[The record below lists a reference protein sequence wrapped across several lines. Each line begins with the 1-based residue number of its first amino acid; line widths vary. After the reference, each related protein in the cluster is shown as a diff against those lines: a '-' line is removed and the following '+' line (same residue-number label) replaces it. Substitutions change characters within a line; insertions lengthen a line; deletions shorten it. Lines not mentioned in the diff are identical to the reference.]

1 VIDLHA
7 HVLPGVDDGP
17 RTWDESLQILRTMA
31 ADGVAGVAA
40 TPHVREDYPTTA
52 NTMKRLVAELR
63 ERTAEAAIE
72 LDVLPGREIALSEL
86 GRLDEDERRRFG
98 LGGNPTCLLLEF
110 PYYGW
115 PLGLEDTVARLV
127 REGTTPVIAH
137 PERNADVQ
145 AAPERLRLVVDGGA
159 LVQLTAASL
168 DGRLGRAS
176 RAAARALLQRNLA
189 HLVASDAQ
197 APWLREAGLSGVE
210 RAAGDSQLAH
220 WLVELVP
227 AALVAGSPL
236 PPRPGGGPAKWGAF
250 RFLHG

>member
-31 ADGVAGVAA
+31 ADGVAAVAA

-72 LDVLPGREIALSEL
+72 LDVLPGGEIALSEL

-137 PERNADVQ
+137 PERNAEVQ
-145 AAPERLRLVVDGGA
+145 AAPERLRPVVDAGA

-168 DGRLGRAS
+168 DGRLGRGS

-189 HLVASDAQ
+189 HLVASDAH
-197 APWLREAGLSGVE
+197 APWLREAGLSRVE
-210 RAAGDSQLAH
+210 RAAGDSRLAR

-236 PPRPGGGPAKWGAF
+236 PPRPGGGPAKWSAF